1 VLLLLLAGLGGE
13 GEDDECLELPMRRRW
28 LGEIFE
34 LIIADAFIASAI
46 LCRQGGKTSTSMT
59 EAISRHCRGCSSSF

>member
-34 LIIADAFIASAI
+34 LIIADTFFTSTI
-46 LCRQGGKTSTSMT
+46 LCRPW
-59 EAISRHCRGCSSSF
+59 F